1 MRWQRSLSP
10 LSCGCHRSV
19 CLANVCRNHGTIAK
33 DCRRVSWCRW
43 FFSLAQTVV
52 HFGTALVTHFAM
64 FSFFL
69 TGGVTSTLHKLR
81 FKQHT
86 TDEFRVC
93 AVWIWLI
100 SERVCR
106 DVISWFF
113 PRRRRKGHKW
123 QPSLGRLFLRSA
135 RGATED
141 SRPRD
146 EHVSADLIR
155 CRHAWSARHL
165 CRLSASGSAFA
176 TGCRKKDQCIPFLTG
191 DAQVGFVHG
200 GTAVWGI
207 AVASCSASRKHSVME
222 SPPLDPRRPQ
232 CPRKTEMRHGL
243 QSQPSRRIFFSSVTR
258 PSTVLPGHSYSL
270 TSSFPALAS
279 SSWTT
284 CTRALGGEKE
294 RGERAGRGRRGRRGR
309 KGGGWSRL
317 VAGLRQFL
325 SESASCRRL
334 MRGSPQKPRS

>member
-1 MRWQRSLSP
+1 MSLVLQSGAD
-10 LSCGCHRSV
+10 S
-19 CLANVCRNHGTIAK
+19 GTLR
-33 DCRRVSWCRW
+33 DSTCDSLRHV
-43 FFSLAQTVV
+43 FF
-52 HFGTALVTHFAM
+52 FW
-64 FSFFL
+64 

-93 AVWIWLI
+93 AVWNWLI

-155 CRHAWSARHL
+155 CTMHGVRVTCADDP
-165 CRLSASGSAFA
+165 RLALRSRLAVE
-176 TGCRKKDQCIPFLTG
+176 KKISVTG

-222 SPPLDPRRPQ
+222 SPPLDSRRAQ
-232 CPRKTEMRHGL
+232 CARKTETRHRL
-243 QSQPSRRIFFSSVTR
+243 QSQPSRRIFFV
-258 PSTVLPGHSYSL
+258 
-270 TSSFPALAS
+270 AN
-279 SSWTT
+279 
-284 CTRALGGEKE
+284 RA
-294 RGERAGRGRRGRRGR
+294 
-309 KGGGWSRL
+309 
-317 VAGLRQFL
+317 
-325 SESASCRRL
+325 
-334 MRGSPQKPRS
+334 